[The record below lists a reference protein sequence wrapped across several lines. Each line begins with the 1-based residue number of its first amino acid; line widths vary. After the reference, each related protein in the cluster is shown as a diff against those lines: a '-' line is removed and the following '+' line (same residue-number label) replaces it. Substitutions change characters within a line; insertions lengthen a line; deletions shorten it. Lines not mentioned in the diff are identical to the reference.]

1 MPDSTD
7 RKLVVSIE
15 GNLLYGVTSIIK
27 GLADRQQ
34 STYSLQAVYE
44 PLKNIIHS
52 VIGDIR
58 WAQHKE
64 SQEGTSVCVLETSAL
79 FRQGSK
85 TRHQA
90 QHRCRH
96 SGLIFVFSLPHV
108 PFDVRHD
115 SET

>member
-15 GNLLYGVTSIIK
+15 GNLLYGVASIIK

-64 SQEGTSVCVLETSAL
+64 SQEGTSVCVLMSS
-79 FRQGSK
+79 FRSLLSLDRDLK
-85 TRHQA
+85 LDIRHNT
-90 QHRCRH
+90 
-96 SGLIFVFSLPHV
+96 
-108 PFDVRHD
+108 DVD
-115 SET
+115 ILD